1 MQCLD
6 ATGRNY
12 AGGIESWVSKESS
25 GVVTITSGTMD
36 RTLKKL
42 LDEGTKYIV
51 EDGREPRLG
60 IEGIGGRPRI
70 YYKLTAD
77 GKTVLRELREG
88 VRQLFAF

>member
-1 MQCLD
+1 MRSVSPELAVMQCLD

-42 LDEGTKYIV
+42 LD
-51 EDGREPRLG
+51 
-60 IEGIGGRPRI
+60 
-70 YYKLTAD
+70 
-77 GKTVLRELREG
+77 
-88 VRQLFAF
+88 